1 MPNEVKLGHFAFAK
15 SFSNL
20 TQKTKEKTQ
29 KRFSGVFNVNFEY
42 ILFRDR

>member
-1 MPNEVKLGHFAFAK
+1 MPK

-29 KRFSGVFNVNFEY
+29 KRSSGVFNVNFEY